1 MSRSGQKIRPT
12 SGDLGRAI
20 RKLRK
25 ERRMTIDALAFAAG
39 MHPTYLSEIER
50 GLGNPTWEKL
60 HDLSRALR
68 APVSTIVGAAQYEAE
83 VAQQYGRQ
91 RLASMSRG
99 CTKTDEIARE
109 PQTPIGGT
117 KNAGHHHP

>member
-1 MSRSGQKIRPT
+1 MSRSGQKVRPT

-50 GLGNPTWEKL
+50 GLGNPTLEKL
-60 HDLSRALR
+60 DGLASALDVPLSVVATEIQREAEI
-68 APVSTIVGAAQYEAE
+68 TQAAQDA
-83 VAQQYGRQ
+83 
-91 RLASMSRG
+91 
-99 CTKTDEIARE
+99 KTGIEIKH
-109 PQTPIGGT
+109 G
-117 KNAGHHHP
+117 